1 MTASEARKM
10 EDSVGC
16 TGGFIQV
23 PFTLCPFLCIE
34 PDARSPGLN
43 TVVILIWSHL
53 MNIWDL
59 SSLIRD

>member
-1 MTASEARKM
+1 M